1 MSVRLK
7 NTANDRSKAHL
18 HRAALRFEPEPVL
31 AGRRIRLDET
41 ITIPDELYEKN
52 KKEIDSWVKMGVV
65 EVLGVAASYDR
76 PIPHDKDGLR
86 LDGPTL
92 EEWVKA
98 GYPAENYPPE
108 TYAEKPSAG
117 LTKFRSEQAEAEV
130 AAAMAKTIAK
140 EEDEKFLEDV
150 EKKIAEE
157 AAKNASTETQT
168 PLTMGGEVTI
178 TETLPPAEVLAE
190 IAPPPVP
197 NVPLGMTKDV
207 AVLDEKQDLLPPKK
221 TETTPPAETSA
232 SAPAETKKGKKKLF

>member
-52 KKEIDSWVKMGVV
+52 KKLIDGWVAMGVISV
-65 EVLGVAASYDR
+65 DISQVPLTKIIEMSSVKDLSSLSTVDEVQRIADTAVFSTGPASKVPDD
-76 PIPHDKDGLR
+76 HFSKKLDKD
-86 LDGPTL
+86 LD
-92 EEWVKA
+92 ENVSKQA
-98 GYPAENYPPE
+98 AE
-108 TYAEKPSAG
+108 
-117 LTKFRSEQAEAEV
+117 
-130 AAAMAKTIAK
+130 IAK
-140 EEDEKFLEDV
+140 EVDAQFLKDV
-150 EKKIAEE
+150 EKQLSEE
-157 AAKNASTETQT
+157 AAKLASVETQT

-197 NVPLGMTKDV
+197 NVPLGMTKEV

>member
-52 KKEIDSWVKMGVV
+52 KKLIDGWVAMGVISVDISQVPLTKIIEMNSVKDLSSLSKVDEVQRIADKVEFAEKAV
-65 EVLGVAASYDR
+65 EV
-76 PIPHDKDGLR
+76 
-86 LDGPTL
+86 
-92 EEWVKA
+92 VKA
-98 GYPAENYPPE
+98 GLELPSVTSQLLPPE
-108 TYAEKPSAG
+108 P
-117 LTKFRSEQAEAEV
+117 V
-130 AAAMAKTIAK
+130 
-140 EEDEKFLEDV
+140 
-150 EKKIAEE
+150 
-157 AAKNASTETQT
+157 ETQT

-197 NVPLGMTKDV
+197 NVPLGMTKEV

>member
-52 KKEIDSWVKMGVV
+52 KKLIDGWVAMGVISVDISQVPLTKIIEMNSVKDLSRLSTVDEVQKVIDKV
-65 EVLGVAASYDR
+65 EFAEKAA
-76 PIPHDKDGLR
+76 
-86 LDGPTL
+86 
-92 EEWVKA
+92 EVVKA
-98 GYPAENYPPE
+98 GLELPSVTSQLLPPE
-108 TYAEKPSAG
+108 PVVPAVP
-117 LTKFRSEQAEAEV
+117 V
-130 AAAMAKTIAK
+130 
-140 EEDEKFLEDV
+140 
-150 EKKIAEE
+150 
-157 AAKNASTETQT
+157 ETQT
-168 PLTMGGEVTI
+168 PLTMSGEVTI